1 MTREVYIGFSYPYL
15 LTNQFYHQKKG
26 FGIFT
31 GDQLGT
37 NVSRLQSINVLKI
50 NVILIMIKS
59 IPLIFVVHVSN
70 ENCINNCVEM
80 KLNV

>member
-15 LTNQFYHQKKG
+15 LTNQFCHQKKG

-37 NVSRLQSINVLKI
+37 NVSRLQSINVMKI

-59 IPLIFVVHVSN
+59 IPLFLSYMYQ
-70 ENCINNCVEM
+70 M
-80 KLNV
+80 KTALITAWK